1 MTKIEREW
9 DREYGGGPLNGVRSG
24 ARELGPAPIVL
35 IGACPIFVGAR
46 KETL

>member
-9 DREYGGGPLNGVRSG
+9 DREYGGGSLNGVHSG
-24 ARELGPAPIVL
+24 ALELGPAPIVL
-35 IGACPIFVGAR
+35 IGACPFFVGAW

>member
-9 DREYGGGPLNGVRSG
+9 DREYGGGSLNGVPTG

-35 IGACPIFVGAR
+35 IGASPSFVGA
-46 KETL
+46 